1 MIRNRIPDKFKAQSM
16 ISAAEIQI
24 KFTKTIPPT
33 EDSSFTIVRNIY
45 ESFRMLGDALL
56 LVRGKEASDVGHHVE
71 MIKELLTL
79 KVETKRPIQVLLN
92 LKDLRNKINYN
103 GYMPTVQE
111 AKDALSIADA
121 CFQPLANKVKEEL
134 QKL

>member
-1 MIRNRIPDKFKAQSM
+1 MIRKRLPDKFKAQSM
-16 ISAAEIQI
+16 ITAAEAQI
-24 KFTKTIPPT
+24 NFTRTINPT
-33 EDSSFTIVRNIY
+33 AESSFTIVRNVY

-56 LVRGKEASDVGHHVE
+56 LIHGKEASEKGHHVE
-71 MIKELLTL
+71 MINELLTL

-103 GYMPTVQE
+103 GYMPTLEE
-111 AKDALSIADA
+111 AKEALSIIDA
-121 CFQPLANKVKEEL
+121 CFQPLVKTIKEEL